1 MTDWESIMDEYAESV
16 AEGPFYTDY
25 LINVQEDYPNIG
37 LASVPWNQTET
48 PKLYALKDIFIE
60 HFNFIYKYREI
71 GAETESRW
79 QYTVDRV
86 FDNVKRKY
94 EFALSQYDLN
104 DIAKI
109 GKGFVEEIETE
120 GTTESTTEATSE
132 NTSTDSGR
140 DVTKNQFNDTPIQ
153 PLIASENYAT
163 YITDAYVDYGKEV
176 SSEGS
181 RSDSR
186 DTSHSGSLT
195 RTRTEK
201 DKSDLELVNDSIKYF
216 RDLIDDFVDEFHVCF
231 ISTLGRI

>member
-1 MTDWESIMDEYAESV
+1 MTDWESIMDEYAESIN
-16 AEGPFYTDY
+16 EGPFYTDY

-48 PKLYALKDIFIE
+48 PKLYALKDTMIE

-71 GAETESRW
+71 GAETETRW

-163 YITDAYVDYGKEV
+163 SITDAYVDYGKEV

-201 DKSDLELVNDSIKYF
+201 DKSELELVNDSIKYF